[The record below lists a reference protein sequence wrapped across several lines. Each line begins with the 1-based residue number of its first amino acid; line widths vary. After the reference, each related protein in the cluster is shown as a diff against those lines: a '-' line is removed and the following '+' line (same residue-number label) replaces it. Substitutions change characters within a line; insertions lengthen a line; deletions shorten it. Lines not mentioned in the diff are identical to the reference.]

1 MRALVLCLLV
11 GLLAPSAA
19 FANDREEA
27 AREFGRGQAADKRR
41 DWTAAIEHYKRA
53 NELLPHPYA
62 IYNIAVDY
70 ERLGRF
76 RDAATWFDAY
86 LDAAP
91 SANDRERVN
100 KKILD
105 LRNKPAKLV
114 VRSHPTGATVKIQ
127 GLPAGSTPLTTER
140 EGGIYRIVV
149 EKGGDRD
156 ARDITVEY
164 GEPVEIDVQ
173 LRDPGPTA
181 PPRTD
186 PTVGTR
192 TEPRVVRPQKGTLVI
207 TGQPE
212 GAFVS
217 VDNEPA
223 GTLPLRVPLDAGRHT
238 VQVRAQGYQPY
249 QSYVDVI
256 PDRDVTVDV
265 RMPHALGHLQATP
278 KPKANIYYFLGAAGG
293 VETRGETAEPVVL
306 GELGLR
312 GNRYDT
318 SIRMGSI
325 AGTFAFDIALR
336 YGWFDARF
344 TPFVGG
350 GYSYVREGLGW
361 ELLGGFRL
369 DVTRKAG
376 YGVALVAEAQLRW
389 YAQSDDSSS
398 ATAAEAQLAI
408 PIIGS
413 LQILYR

>member
-11 GLLAPSAA
+11 GLLAPARA
-19 FANDREEA
+19 FADDRQDA
-27 AREFGRGQAADKRR
+27 AREFARGQAADKRR
-41 DWTAAIEHYKRA
+41 DWAAAIDHYKRA
-53 NELLPHPYA
+53 NELVPHPYA

-91 SANDRERVN
+91 SASDRERVN

-105 LRNKPAKLV
+105 LRNKSAKII
-114 VRSHPTGATVKIQ
+114 VRSHPPGATVKIQ

-149 EKGGDRD
+149 EKGSDRD
-156 ARDITVEY
+156 ARDITIEY

-173 LRDPGPTA
+173 LRDAAAT
-181 PPRTD
+181 
-186 PTVGTR
+186 GT
-192 TEPRVVRPQKGTLVI
+192 ESPRVDPRPRVQRAPKGTLVI
-207 TGQPE
+207 TGTPQ

-217 VDNEPA
+217 VDQEPA

-238 VQVRAQGYQPY
+238 LQVRAQGYQPY
-249 QSYVDVI
+249 QSYVDVL
-256 PDRDVTVDV
+256 PDREVTVEV
-265 RMPHALGHLQATP
+265 RMPHALGGLPPQP
-278 KPKANIYYFLGAAGG
+278 KVKRPQMMYYFVGAGG
-293 VETRGETAEPVVL
+293 GADSRGDTAEAVVL

-318 SIRMGSI
+318 SVRMGSI
-325 AGTFAFDIALR
+325 AGSFAFDIAVR
-336 YGWFDARF
+336 YAWFDARF

-350 GYSYVREGLGW
+350 GYSYLRGGLGW
-361 ELLGGFRL
+361 ELLGGFRFDL
-369 DVTRKAG
+369 TRNED
-376 YGVALVAEAQLRW
+376 YGVSLVAEAQLRW
-389 YAQSDDSSS
+389 YAPTEDGSS
-398 ATAAEAQLAI
+398 ATAADAQLAV
-408 PIIGS
+408 PIIGA